1 MVTVPQHPDPAE
13 AATQS
18 QELADLE
25 RVIEEAGSSDE
36 GYAEPPQGS
45 EAMTVSWSEVR

>member
-1 MVTVPQHPDPAE
+1 MAVPQHPDPKE

-18 QELADLE
+18 QELVDLE

-45 EAMTVSWSEVR
+45 EAMTVSWGEAR